1 MSVRRPVILWD
12 MMETLVTEPYFN
24 DLPSYFGMSVDELK
38 SQMHPTSWI
47 DFEEGRI
54 TEPEYYERFFLDGR
68 PIDAESLRSR
78 LKEAYRW
85 LDGMEPLVVELKRA
99 GYSMHALS
107 NYSTWYELIEESL
120 GMSRYVE
127 WSFVSCLTGLRKPDP
142 QTYLNA
148 ARKLGVAPGECLF
161 VDDRPENIEAARALG
176 MDAIIKTDVGRLR
189 RELQQRGIHGLGNHG
204 E

>member
-1 MSVRRPVILWD
+1 

-38 SQMHPTSWI
+38 RQMHPTSWI
-47 DFEEGRI
+47 DFEEGRL
-54 TEPEYYERFFLDGR
+54 TESEYYEQFFLDGR
-68 PIDAESLRSR
+68 PIDVESLRNR
-78 LKEAYRW
+78 LRQAYRW
-85 LDGMEPLVVELKRA
+85 LDGMEQLVVELKRA

-107 NYSTWYELIEESL
+107 NYSMWYELIEESL

-148 ARKLGVAPGECLF
+148 ARTLGVAPGECLF

-176 MDAIIKTDVGRLR
+176 MDAIIKTDIGQLR
-189 RELQQRGIHGLGNHG
+189 RELRHRGIHGVENGV
-204 E
+204 